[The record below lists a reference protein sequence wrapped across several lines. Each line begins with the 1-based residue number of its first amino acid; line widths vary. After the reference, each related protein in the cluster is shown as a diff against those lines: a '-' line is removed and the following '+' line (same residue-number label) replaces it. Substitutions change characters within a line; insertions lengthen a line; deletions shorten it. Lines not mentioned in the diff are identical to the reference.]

1 MMIMRKPPV
10 KQAAFSLVELLVVIT
25 VIGILIA
32 VAAPRFTN
40 DDTIEARALASQI
53 IGELRFAQQLA
64 MNNTEKLASV
74 TINSNQ
80 LSVAQDGSALN
91 NYPKSLGNA
100 VTVSD
105 IALTYNSLGST
116 TAGQIDFSPNPGFA
130 VCVES
135 TGYARLC

>member
-1 MMIMRKPPV
+1 MRKPPV

-105 IALTYNSLGST
+105 IVLTYNSLGST
-116 TAGQIDFSPNPGFA
+116 TAGQIDFSPNPGFS